1 MVPSRPSA
9 STAERSTR
17 LQPAGLSSQSSSA
30 AKQHVAGDARPRDL
44 DIAVRDRSP
53 SSSHLSLLGCVSLL
67 HSRMP
72 PHTLQKRTVGSAA
85 PATLELR
92 CETVTQRR
100 LADYIGLTVRR
111 LRADKDFTLQ
121 ALADES
127 GVSKSYLGDIEKG
140 RKNPTTDVIEAIA
153 DALGVPAR
161 ELLYH
166 AALDE
171 EDPFLQPE
179 QLSLEDVA
187 EEDAETRELTHSGPA
202 HETLRPPASCSS
214 SRAGCRT
221 SLAASRPAQLLQT
234 LVVDPVVV
242 GDLVDDRLAAPAP

>member
-1 MVPSRPSA
+1 
-9 STAERSTR
+9 
-17 LQPAGLSSQSSSA
+17 
-30 AKQHVAGDARPRDL
+30 
-44 DIAVRDRSP
+44 
-53 SSSHLSLLGCVSLL
+53 
-67 HSRMP
+67 MP
-72 PHTLQKRTVGSAA
+72 PHTLQNVRPSR
-85 PATLELR
+85 PRIWATLELR

-100 LADYIGLTVRR
+100 LADYIGLTIRR
-111 LRADKDFTLQ
+111 LRSDREFTLQ

-171 EDPFLQPE
+171 EDPFLQSE

-187 EEDAETRELTHSGPA
+187 EEDAETRELSHLA
-202 HETLRPPASCSS
+202 RRMRPSDRRFLLDLARRL
-214 SRAGCRT
+214 SR
-221 SLAASRPAQLLQT
+221 
-234 LVVDPVVV
+234 
-242 GDLVDDRLAAPAP
+242 